1 MIFNQS
7 YHRNVIFLEG
17 RRVAAEVEGGG
28 ALVAANEVAALAAGV
43 ADVVVV
49 ALAFKYAPLSFSVS
63 ISSHVHFIWI
73 SWF

>member
-1 MIFNQS
+1 MIFNMS
-7 YHRNVIFLEG
+7 YHRYVIFLEG
-17 RRVAAEVEGGG
+17 RGVAAEVEGGG
-28 ALVAANEVAALAAGV
+28 TLVAANEVAALAAGV

-63 ISSHVHFIWI
+63 IPSHVHFIWL